1 MVMNRTAL
9 LLVLWTMFALLPAP
23 VQGQAEEAWGSQ
35 FQEANAAYEAGEFEE
50 ALAQYETLLQ
60 ETRHFSS
67 EFNAGNAAFKLG
79 ELGTARLHYE
89 RAKIMD
95 PSSEELQANLALV
108 ESKIVDRIT
117 GIPSLGLKDW
127 LVSWVGPGKLRGWL
141 IWGLI
146 WWSLAWGLWMYRWRR
161 ARPDSKSTLAF
172 LGGACLAL
180 GVLGLVASSASLE
193 RMKSPERLVV
203 MEDRIDVLSTPS
215 STGTVLF
222 QLHEGAA
229 ARVLSQTNG
238 WKEIQLDNGNVG
250 WVSEA
255 FTVDV

>member
-1 MVMNRTAL
+1 MNRISPLLFVWTVFTVAPTPAL
-9 LLVLWTMFALLPAP
+9 
-23 VQGQAEEAWGSQ
+23 GQDEEIWHSQ
-35 FQEANAAYEAGEFEE
+35 FQGANAAYEAGEFEE

-79 ELGTARLHYE
+79 ELGVARLHYE
-89 RAKIMD
+89 RANIMD
-95 PSSEELQANLALV
+95 PSDEELQANLAFV

-127 LVSWVGPGKLRGWL
+127 LVSWVGAGKLRGWL

-146 WWSLAWGLWMYRWRR
+146 WWSLAWGLWMYRWRS
-161 ARPDSKSTLAF
+161 ARPDSKSTLGF
-172 LGGACLAL
+172 LGGSCLAL

-193 RMKSPERLVV
+193 RMKSPERLVI

-215 STGTVLF
+215 NTGTVLF

-229 ARVLSQTNG
+229 ARVLSKTSG

-250 WVSEA
+250 WVSKA
-255 FTVDV
+255 FTEDV